1 MVGRQSIQHNGQ
13 HRPSCKQ
20 LRIAWANV
28 GKASECHDTILCRA
42 SDEDVDVVC
51 IQEPWTLP
59 GTVTKNHPGYHMH
72 APVMAWDSRE
82 ERENERPRVLTYTR
96 KGVNLRTKV
105 LPRVTRDILWT
116 DVNGY
121 AILNVYQSREAPE
134 PALAYIQELT
144 PPSRCVIG
152 GDMNARHESFEPG
165 SVTTGGGSELARW
178 AHIHAMDFI
187 GQPGVPTHQAGHVID
202 LTFSNIPF
210 ADTTVRPDMHSGSDH
225 ATQVTTLPA
234 RGLAAEGLNKH
245 KVLERH
251 LERFTRL
258 VGLNITGIGDPA
270 KARNQSQLQTTIQD
284 LTQAIEEAIQTAGV
298 KQGEQTQSAP

>member
-1 MVGRQSIQHNGQ
+1 
-13 HRPSCKQ
+13 
-20 LRIAWANV
+20 
-28 GKASECHDTILCRA
+28 
-42 SDEDVDVVC
+42 
-51 IQEPWTLP
+51 
-59 GTVTKNHPGYHMH
+59 MH

-116 DVNGY
+116 EVNGY

-134 PALAYIQELT
+134 PALTYIQELT
-144 PPSRCVIG
+144 PPGRCVIG

-165 SVTTGGGSELARW
+165 SVTTGGGSELARR
-178 AHIHAMDFI
+178 AHTHAMDFI

-202 LTFSNIPF
+202 LTFSNVPF

-258 VGLNITGIGDPA
+258 VVGLNIIGIGDPA